1 MLFLVIMAA
10 TVGAVGYTFLLNPNR
25 LGTEEKRLVVFC
37 GAASKPVM
45 EEAAEQFERDYEI
58 NVELHF
64 GGSGTMLSQMKIAKT
79 GDLYIPGSHDY
90 MLRAIEDDVVDDR
103 TTEILAYLVPAII
116 VQEGNPKNIQRL
128 EDLAKPSVRVGIGDP
143 DSVCVGEYAV
153 EILKHNDL
161 YEDVKGNIVVYAESC
176 EKTATLVTIGQVDA
190 VIGWSVFERWNPDKV
205 DLVLIEPNRIP
216 KIACIPGAISAYSK
230 DRASAQ
236 KFLSFLHSEEGQ
248 EIFRKYGYL
257 TTIDEARTYAP
268 VASIPQLAEHK

>member
-1 MLFLVIMAA
+1 
-10 TVGAVGYTFLLNPNR
+10 
-25 LGTEEKRLVVFC
+25 
-37 GAASKPVM
+37 M
-45 EEAAEQFERDYEI
+45 EEAAEQFERAYEI

-90 MLRAIEDDVVDDR
+90 MLRAIKDDVVDDR

-153 EILKHNDL
+153 EILKHSNL

-176 EKTATLVTIGQVDA
+176 EKTAALVTTGQVDA
-190 VIGWSVFERWNPDKV
+190 IIGWSVFERWNPDKV
-205 DLVLIEPNRIP
+205 DLVLIEPDRIP

-230 DRASAQ
+230 NKVNAQ
-236 KFLSFLHSEEGQ
+236 KFLSFLSSEGGQ

-257 TTIDEARTYAP
+257 STIEEAKAYAP
-268 VASIPQLAEHK
+268 VASIPQLAEYK